1 MSHGGTDEHA
11 WNLVELDGEWY
22 CVDVTWDDPISNSPV
37 SERMA
42 HRYFNVTSEF
52 LRQNDHQWD
61 ETQAVEAAGT
71 AWAWQG

>member
-1 MSHGGTDEHA
+1 M
-11 WNLVELDGEWY
+11 
-22 CVDVTWDDPISNSPV
+22 TWDDPISNGPV

-61 ETQAVEAAGT
+61 ETQAEEAAGT